1 MRRCV
6 LFSPRIAV
14 SIGTSLS
21 LAILVVLTGAVT
33 LMGCRRQTQDLG
45 ERGGFAMRD
54 ASDCLPDI
62 TLVDQHGHNVSLAS
76 LKGKPVL
83 FDFIYTSCPGPCL
96 LLRARMK
103 KIADR
108 LG

>member
-1 MRRCV
+1 MYFLRATASMRSRVALTIV
-6 LFSPRIAV
+6 LIA
-14 SIGTSLS
+14 
-21 LAILVVLTGAVT
+21 GAAT

-76 LKGKPVL
+76 LKGKPCCSISFTLPVP
-83 FDFIYTSCPGPCL
+83 D
-96 LLRARMK
+96 RACCSRR
-103 KIADR
+103 A
-108 LG
+108 